1 MMSGN
6 TYFDAWGEAL
16 AETPDWEENI
26 STLWGENDTPS
37 VFTVPV
43 GVDRETGDVV
53 QVTIDQFE
61 FAHGA
66 VYGGVGVGKSVALNT
81 LLTGLGVKYPP
92 GVVEFVFSSGKGS
105 PVGASQLPHTREM
118 FDVASDGQ
126 VEAFSE
132 YVERLLEDRQRVAEQ
147 RGLSLVQ
154 PSDLPAVFIV
164 VEEVSGV
171 EGLDGVLEDVVRRG
185 RSLGVHLILVGQ
197 HVNERGFSSEI
208 VGGLGWAIA
217 FRPSDGDA
225 FSDNVSELSEN
236 VVPGEGFLL
245 SQSSGEAVRVFHLE
259 GWEGVLQGQKG

>member
-1 MMSGN
+1 MTAGED
-6 TYFDAWGEAL
+6 FDVWSEAL
-16 AETPDWEENI
+16 TGTPDWKEDI
-26 STLWGENDTPS
+26 LTLWDENDTPS
-37 VFTVPV
+37 VFTVPL
-43 GVDRETGDVV
+43 GVHIGEERIV
-53 QVTIDQFE
+53 QLTIDQSE

-66 VYGGVGVGKSVALNT
+66 IYGGVGVGKSVALDT

-92 GVVEFVFSSGKGS
+92 EVMEFVFVSGKGR

-118 FDVASDGQ
+118 FDVATPGQ

-147 RGLSLVQ
+147 RSLSLVQ

-171 EGLDGVLEDVVRRG
+171 EGLNGVLEDVAKRG

-225 FSDNVSELSEN
+225 FSDNVSELSEK

-245 SQSSGEAVRVFHLE
+245 SQSSGEAVRVFYLE
-259 GWEGVLQGQKG
+259 DWEDVLLGQKV